1 MGGRTRHETNGELL
15 REVCGYFSQIPGR
28 YTHHANHT
36 KRIGSIY
43 CSKRRC
49 SGGMAKYLVMVMML
63 IAKSHAKVSA
73 LFLSFFDFNQS
84 RCATNSTETHSSGS
98 LNPERAQEPLGE
110 HPHSSSTFRP
120 LPLLPPL
127 PHPHEQQATSRG

>member
-43 CSKRRC
+43 CSRRPC
-49 SGGMAKYLVMVMML
+49 SGGMGKYLVMVLKML
-63 IAKSHAKVSA
+63 CEKAMLKFHLILEHFRSQSA
-73 LFLSFFDFNQS
+73 SS
-84 RCATNSTETHSSGS
+84 RD
-98 LNPERAQEPLGE
+98 
-110 HPHSSSTFRP
+110 
-120 LPLLPPL
+120 
-127 PHPHEQQATSRG
+127 